1 MDVGL
6 VEYERDEHGRW
17 RITASPRISDLEA
30 SPGPLLVAALEEVAR
45 LRARVAGQ
53 AGQIGN
59 ARDAAGAGL
68 GIPFYAYGDSE
79 AACRLADALNS
90 CASILD
96 GGSS

>member
-1 MDVGL
+1 MPNTDTPDIDAVLREAADVAANDGN
-6 VEYERDEHGRW
+6 VRQPTRDL
-17 RITASPRISDLEA
+17 ISA
-30 SPGPLLVAALEEVAR
+30 LVAEVAR